1 MHIHINSSAIRVTE
15 SSIVQQQKSSKFNGK
30 GYFRNSDGDTINV
43 IFEGYI
49 DLYHSTPW
57 TATMTFQEN
66 DDIDIFGAIT
76 GLNNNTLS
84 VILLTIISNITYNR

>member
-1 MHIHINSSAIRVTE
+1 MKEMWKLWVGLFFGA
-15 SSIVQQQKSSKFNGK
+15 
-30 GYFRNSDGDTINV
+30 
-43 IFEGYI
+43 EGYI

-57 TATMTFQEN
+57 TAIMTFQEN

-76 GLNNNTLS
+76 GLDNNTLS

>member
-15 SSIVQQQKSSKFNGK
+15 STIIEQQKSSKFNGK
-30 GYFRNSDGDTINV
+30 GYFHNSDGDIINI

-49 DLYHSTPW
+49 DLFHPTPW
-57 TATMTFQEN
+57 TATMMFQEN

-76 GLNNNTLS
+76 GLNNNM
-84 VILLTIISNITYNR
+84 I